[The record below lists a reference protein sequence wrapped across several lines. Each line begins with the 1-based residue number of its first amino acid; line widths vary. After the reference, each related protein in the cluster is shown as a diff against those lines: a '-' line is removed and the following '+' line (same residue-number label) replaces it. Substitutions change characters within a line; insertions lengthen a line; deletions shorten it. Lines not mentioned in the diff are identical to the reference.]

1 MPAKGCRGNKSL
13 KELFLEKKKKE
24 KRKSFLFIGI
34 KNRR

>member
-13 KELFLEKKKKE
+13 KEVFLAKKKKE